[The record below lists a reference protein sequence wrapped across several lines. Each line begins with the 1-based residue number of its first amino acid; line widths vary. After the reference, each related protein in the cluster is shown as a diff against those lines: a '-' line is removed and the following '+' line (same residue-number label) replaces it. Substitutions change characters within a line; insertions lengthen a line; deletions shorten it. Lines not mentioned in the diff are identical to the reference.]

1 MEKRLVGCVD
11 NGEETGWLCGEET
24 GWLSGEWRRE
34 WLPWRFFDKGVDQLM
49 EIHYCSS
56 RYIIYA

>member
-1 MEKRLVGCVD
+1 MWTVEKRLAGCVE
-11 NGEETGWLCGEET
+11 NGEEVGCLGVC
-24 GWLSGEWRRE
+24 
-34 WLPWRFFDKGVDQLM
+34 FDKGVDQLM